1 MIKHVFLDLDDTIL
15 DFRSAERKA
24 ISIALMLDGII
35 PTDEIVS
42 KYSEINLSQWK
53 LLEKGE
59 LSSVYEVKRRRFEV
73 LFDYLGMPVP
83 PSLPAHYESELSN
96 GHDFID
102 GAEETLNELYGRYS
116 LYLVSNGLASV
127 QAKRLADADLYRF
140 FDGIFISERIGH
152 NKPEKEFFDAVFS
165 SIPSFSLNEAVIVGD
180 SLTSDVKGGKNA
192 GIKTVWINR
201 DGKENISGIVPDVEI
216 SDIRDLVPV
225 LATL

>member
-1 MIKHVFLDLDDTIL
+1 MIKRVFLDLDDTIL

-140 FDGIFISERIGH
+140 FDGIFISERIGS

-165 SIPSFSLNEAVIVGD
+165 SISSFSLDEAVIVGD
-180 SLTSDVKGGKNA
+180 SLTSDIKGGKNA
-192 GIKTVWINR
+192 GIKTIWLNR
-201 DGKENISGIVPDVEI
+201 DGKENNSGIIPDVEI
-216 SDIRDLVPV
+216 SDIRDLVAV